1 MNNKEYLDKLG
12 FMKIVF
18 LIIIAVIAL
27 AYFNVDVR
35 GIINNILG
43 NAGVQ
48 KVFSLI
54 GGAVYYYI
62 IPLGGY
68 LWDGIKSIFP

>member
-1 MNNKEYLDKLG
+1 MKKTYQEQRG
-12 FMKIVF
+12 FMKIIF
-18 LIIIAVIAL
+18 LIIIAVIVL

-35 GIINNILG
+35 GIIQNILS

-48 KVFSLI
+48 KVLAVLK
-54 GGAVYYYI
+54 GAVQYYI

-68 LWDGIKSIFP
+68 LWNGLKSIFP

>member
-1 MNNKEYLDKLG
+1 MNKKYLEKRG

-35 GIINNILG
+35 GIINNILS
-43 NAGVQ
+43 NAGAQ

-54 GGAVYYYI
+54 GGAVNYYI
-62 IPLGGY
+62 IPLGIY
-68 LWDGIKSIFP
+68 LWDGLKSIFP